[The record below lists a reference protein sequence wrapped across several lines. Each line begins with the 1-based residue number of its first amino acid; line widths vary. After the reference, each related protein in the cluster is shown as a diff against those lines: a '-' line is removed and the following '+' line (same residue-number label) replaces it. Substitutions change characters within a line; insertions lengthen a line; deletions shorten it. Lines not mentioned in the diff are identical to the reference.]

1 MAVIPTRDFKEN
13 KYLAFATAKGLI
25 KKTEFLAYNTPI
37 RADGIIAIKVRDG
50 DELVQVRLTSG
61 EDDILMVSHSG
72 HASRFSEELV
82 RPMGRDTSG
91 IKGMNVAGKDNR
103 VLAMDIARNDTELFV
118 VTENGYG
125 KRTPVSEYPVKGRG
139 TKGVLTAK
147 LTEKKGGL
155 AGALIV
161 GEHQELLFISQN
173 GMVQRTSV
181 SGISQM
187 GRSTQGVKVMNIKD
201 DDRVSAVA
209 LVVES
214 DETRRRRTAAGRA
227 PPPRTATRRQTQ
239 DEVATEPTAAPRR
252 RSSPKL
258 GRTSPRPH
266 AASVASYAEQGRL
279 APDGRST
286 EVPSSC
292 QLGTRPDWGCQ
303 FPSPT
308 TVSGWGKYCCQA
320 GGIFGLAT
328 WMKTVGRRRLRAF
341 LGCIWIS
348 RGRRLPLRRLQVA
361 QAATMFS
368 QTDLPPRQRGMTWS
382 TVRPDLVEPQYWQV
396 QESRASTARRVIL
409 RRCASRGMRT

>member
-91 IKGMNVAGKDNR
+91 IKGMNVAAKDNR

-125 KRTPVSEYPVKGRG
+125 KRTPVSDYPVKGRG

-214 DETRRRRTAAGRA
+214 ESEVTGGRAARRRRSCPRSEPA
-227 PPPRTATRRQTQ
+227 P
-239 DEVATEPTAAPRR
+239 AAPRR
-252 RSSPKL
+252 TERGSS
-258 GRTSPRPH
+258 GFPRPAVRGKRGQRPELRAVKPPAAGT
-266 AASVASYAEQGRL
+266 AASCSG
-279 APDGRST
+279 
-286 EVPSSC
+286 SS
-292 QLGTRPDWGCQ
+292 GSRPG
-303 FPSPT
+303 
-308 TVSGWGKYCCQA
+308 
-320 GGIFGLAT
+320 
-328 WMKTVGRRRLRAF
+328 
-341 LGCIWIS
+341 
-348 RGRRLPLRRLQVA
+348 
-361 QAATMFS
+361 
-368 QTDLPPRQRGMTWS
+368 
-382 TVRPDLVEPQYWQV
+382 
-396 QESRASTARRVIL
+396 
-409 RRCASRGMRT
+409 